1 MASSTTL
8 CGPCSE
14 RHIIKTSEYW
24 CPECE
29 EAICNDCQEHHRVLK
44 ATRSHELI
52 PIDKYISLPS
62 CITDIQ
68 KSCYYHNEKYQQY
81 CVSHA
86 LPICFKCINE
96 HQKCNVIPLDEV
108 THNAKTSGH
117 LQDLET
123 RLVDLLQNI
132 DRIGKDRM
140 ANLDSIQEKKELHL
154 AEIQQ
159 IRNQMNKHLDK
170 LEKEII
176 QDLEEKECQCKKNI
190 QKILSEVEEKKNL
203 IIENQTNL
211 QSIKQHASDL
221 QTFLVMRDI
230 EVKVFENEQYL
241 QSLVETNKL
250 DPVDLTCN
258 VDPGVLSIFD
268 SLKTFGSIEI
278 DMKSSSIRLIRE
290 KDKQAQLQVTPT
302 KTIDDLRLILQKTIT
317 TGGETITGCCMSVNG
332 EYFFTDYYSCKRLNV
347 IASNG
352 TFKFDMLLDPSYGFD
367 ITIINEKT
375 IAITSG
381 YSPEHIGID
390 IIDTESRKIINFISL
405 PGCPYGITRDQDSLF
420 VCVEGRGIYQI
431 NTADYINSH
440 MIRCNLPGSSY
451 VSVFANKIY
460 YTNWSD
466 HSVVCCDR
474 NGSRV
479 WRFKDTSVL
488 KYPSGIT
495 VDNDGN
501 VFVVGETTSNVIL
514 ISNDGKIHR
523 KILPEK
529 YGLFNLSAVFFDKD
543 TRRLLV
549 ALTNENAFLYSVAEN
564 D

>member
-1 MASSTTL
+1 MASRTTL

-14 RHIIKTSEYW
+14 RHITKTSEYW

-29 EAICNDCQEHHRVLK
+29 EAICNDCQEHHKVLK

-81 CVSHA
+81 CVAHA
-86 LPICFKCINE
+86 LPICFKCIKE

-159 IRNQMNKHLDK
+159 IRNQINKHLDK
-170 LEKEII
+170 LEKKII

-221 QTFLVMRDI
+221 QTFLVMRNI

-250 DPVDLTCN
+250 DPEDLTCN
-258 VDPGVLSIFD
+258 VDPGVLSILD

-290 KDKQAQLQVTPT
+290 KDKQAQLQVTQT
-302 KTIDDLRLILQKTIT
+302 KTIADVKLILQKTIT
-317 TGGETITGCCMSVNG
+317 TGGETIRGCCMSVNG
-332 EYFFTDYYSCKRLNV
+332 DYFFTDYNLRKKVNV
-347 IASNG
+347 FASDG
-352 TFKFDMLLDPSYGFD
+352 KFKFDMLLDPSYGYD
-367 ITIINEKT
+367 ITMINEKT

-381 YSPEHIGID
+381 FSSEHIGID
-390 IIDTESRKIINFISL
+390 IIDIESRKKIKFISL
-405 PGCPYGITRDQDSLF
+405 PGRPWGITRDQDSLF
-420 VCVEGRGIYQI
+420 VCVKGRGIYRV
-431 NTADYINSH
+431 NTLDYTTSH
-440 MIRCNLPGSSY
+440 LISCNLSGSTYISI
-451 VSVFANKIY
+451 FAEKIY
-460 YTNWSD
+460 YTDWIHN
-466 HSVVCCDR
+466 SVDCCDR
-474 NGSRV
+474 HGSHV
-479 WRFKDTSVL
+479 WRFKEESVL
-488 KYPSGIT
+488 KKPRGIT
-495 VDNDGN
+495 VDNDEN
-501 VFVVGETTSNVIL
+501 VFVVGASSSNVVI
-514 ISNDGKIHR
+514 ISNDGKHHR
-523 KILPEK
+523 EILTKEQ
-529 YGLFNLSAVFFDKD
+529 GLSEPSAIFFDKQTGKLLLAN
-543 TRRLLV
+543 TRK
-549 ALTNENAFLYSVAEN
+549 NAFLYSVT
-564 D
+564 